1 VTESMTQYGNGP
13 RPLDGIRVI
22 DMSTV
27 VAGPGAAR
35 HLADYGAD
43 VIKVERPGGD
53 STRHMGWKISSDDD
67 SLFWKIVNRG
77 KRCVTLDLKNPED
90 LSYFQSLASE
100 ADVLIENMRP
110 GRLEK
115 LGLGP
120 DVLHEA
126 NPRLVVLRV
135 SGFGQDGPYAELPG
149 FATNAEALSGF
160 AGLLGES
167 DGPPL
172 LPPIALTD
180 EVTALVGAFA
190 VVMGVRHAQ
199 QTGVGQVIDVNLLD
213 SMIQLMGPLP
223 SAYMHLGYLQPRLG
237 AGLPYSVPR
246 GTYQCS
252 DGLWIAL
259 SASAESVAGRV
270 LAVCGLADDERFL
283 DFQSRLANRAA
294 LEAAIT
300 QWISSRD
307 SEDVIAAFRSADAA
321 VSHVYTMDQVVED
334 RHVRERE
341 CFIEVDG
348 VKMPRPVVRFAT
360 EQGTFESPGPALAD
374 EGVRVEWLPRRSSHE

>member
-1 VTESMTQYGNGP
+1 
-13 RPLDGIRVI
+13 
-22 DMSTV
+22 
-27 VAGPGAAR
+27 
-35 HLADYGAD
+35 
-43 VIKVERPGGD
+43 
-53 STRHMGWKISSDDD
+53 
-67 SLFWKIVNRG
+67 
-77 KRCVTLDLKNPED
+77 VTLDLKKPED
-90 LSYFQSLASE
+90 SSFLLSLARE

-120 DVLHEA
+120 DVLHEN

-149 FATNAEALSGF
+149 FATNAEAMSGF

-167 DGPPL
+167 GGPPL

-190 VVMGVRHAQ
+190 AVMGVRNAD
-199 QTGVGQVIDVNLLD
+199 QTGRGQVIDVNLLD

-223 SAYMHLGYLQPRLG
+223 SAYVHLGYLQPRLG

-246 GTYQCS
+246 GTYQCG
-252 DGLWIAL
+252 DGVWIAL

-270 LAVCGLADDERFL
+270 LEVCGLKDDERFAN
-283 DFQSRLANRAA
+283 FQLRSVNRSA

-300 QWISSRD
+300 EWVSSRE
-307 SEDVIAAFRSADAA
+307 SVDVIATFRSADAA
-321 VSHVYTMDQVVED
+321 VSLVYTMDQVVED
-334 RHVRERE
+334 PHVRERQ

-348 VKMPRPVVRFAT
+348 VTMPRPVVRFAT
-360 EQGTFESPGPALAD
+360 EQDTFGSPGPPLAD
-374 EGVRVEWLPRRSSHE
+374 EGVRVEWLPRRSIHE

>member
-1 VTESMTQYGNGP
+1 MTRQTTEAGNGL
-13 RPLDGIRVI
+13 RPLAGLRVI

-53 STRHMGWKISSDDD
+53 STRHMGWKRSADDD
-67 SLFWKIVNRG
+67 SLFWKIANRG
-77 KRCVTLDLKNPED
+77 KRCVTLDLKKPED
-90 LSYFQSLASE
+90 SSFLLSLARG
-100 ADVLIENMRP
+100 AHVLIENMRP

-120 DVLHEA
+120 DVLHEI

-149 FATNAEALSGF
+149 FATNAEAMSGF
-160 AGLLGES
+160 AGLLGDS
-167 DGPPL
+167 GGPPL

-190 VVMGVRHAQ
+190 AVMGVRDAEH
-199 QTGVGQVIDVNLLD
+199 TGVGQVIDVNLLD

-223 SAYMHLGYLQPRLG
+223 SAYLHLGYLQPRLG

-246 GTYQCS
+246 GTYQCR
-252 DGLWIAL
+252 DGVWIAL

-270 LAVCGLADDERFL
+270 LEVCGLRDDERFS
-283 DFQSRLANRAA
+283 DFQSRSANRAA

-300 QWISSRD
+300 EWISSR
-307 SEDVIAAFRSADAA
+307 EAVDVIAAFRSADAA
-321 VSHVYTMDQVVED
+321 VSLVYTMDQVVED
-334 RHVRERE
+334 PHVRERQ

-348 VKMPRPVVRFAT
+348 IKMPRPVVRFAT
-360 EQGTFESPGPALAD
+360 EEDRFGSPGPPLAE
-374 EGVRVEWLPRRSSHE
+374 EGVRVEWLSTEERS

>member
-1 VTESMTQYGNGP
+1 VTRHTTEPGNGL
-13 RPLDGIRVI
+13 RSLAGLRVI

-53 STRHMGWKISSDDD
+53 STRDMGWKLSADDD
-67 SLFWKIVNRG
+67 SLFWKILNRG
-77 KRCVTLDLKNPED
+77 KRCVTLDLKKAED
-90 LSYFQSLASE
+90 SSFLLTLARE

-120 DVLHEA
+120 DVLHEN

-149 FATNAEALSGF
+149 FATNAEAMSGF

-167 DGPPL
+167 GGPPL

-190 VVMGVRHAQ
+190 AVMGVRNAD
-199 QTGVGQVIDVNLLD
+199 QTGRGQVIDVNLLD

-223 SAYMHLGYLQPRLG
+223 SAYVHLGYLQPRLG

-246 GTYQCS
+246 GTYQCG
-252 DGLWIAL
+252 DGVWIAL

-270 LAVCGLADDERFL
+270 LEVCGLKDDERFAN
-283 DFQSRLANRAA
+283 FQLRSVNRSA

-300 QWISSRD
+300 EWVSSRE
-307 SEDVIAAFRSADAA
+307 SVDVIATFRSADAA
-321 VSHVYTMDQVVED
+321 VSLVYTMDQVVED
-334 RHVRERE
+334 PHVRERQ

-348 VKMPRPVVRFAT
+348 VTMPRPVVRFAT
-360 EQGTFESPGPALAD
+360 EQDTFGSPGPPLAD
-374 EGVRVEWLPRRSSHE
+374 EGVRVEWLPRRSIHE